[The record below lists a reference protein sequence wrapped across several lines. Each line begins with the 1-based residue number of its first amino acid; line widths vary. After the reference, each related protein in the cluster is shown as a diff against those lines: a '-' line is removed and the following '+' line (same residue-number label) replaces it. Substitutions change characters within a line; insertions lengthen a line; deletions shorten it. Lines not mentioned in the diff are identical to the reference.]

1 MTPITLVYS
10 YYDQKPMLQE
20 QYRVWSGYPAD
31 IKRHLSIILVDDCS
45 PNHPA
50 HEVERPHGLPIDL
63 SIHRVLVDKR
73 WGWPKARNLGVH
85 EAADG
90 WCLVTDM
97 DHVVT
102 AENMVKLL
110 GMGANGSTVYRPVRV
125 KPNGEP
131 YKRHN
136 DTYLITRELFWKTGG
151 YTLQFVGWYGTSSIF
166 TRRLELFAP
175 ILTTEAFTLT
185 VYNLGGEDIGPIK
198 GAGVTGMGRKGS
210 EHHVSRSPL
219 AHLTKTAHL
228 TAPVAPLDFPH
239 ARML

>member
-1 MTPITLVYS
+1 MTPITLVLS
-10 YYDQKPMLQE
+10 YYDQPAMLAE
-20 QYRVWSGYPAD
+20 QYRVWSNYPDA
-31 IKRHLSIILVDDCS
+31 IKQQLSIILVDDCS

-73 WGWPKARNLGVH
+73 WGWPMARNLGMH
-85 EAADG
+85 EAAEG
-90 WCLVTDM
+90 WCLLTDM
-97 DHVVT
+97 DHVLT
-102 AENMVKLL
+102 AEDAAKLL
-110 GMGANGSTVYRPVRV
+110 AMEVSPKNAYRPVRR
-125 KPNGEP
+125 KPNGES

-136 DTYLITRELFWKTGG
+136 DTFLLTRELFWKTGG
-151 YTLQFVGWYGTSSIF
+151 CDLQFLGWYGCSSVF
-166 TRRLELFAP
+166 SRRLGLFAP
-175 ILTTEAFTLT
+175 IVETDRFCLT
-185 VYNLGGEDIGPIK
+185 VFNLGGEDIGPIK